1 VRTEVIYRRVV
12 TIVETVLIFVGIPAL
27 AYVVL
32 TVLVF
37 GPGYARAP
45 RYRPG
50 RPWDHPAVWYLPRP
64 EQPGEPGGT
73 GHAALEPG
81 RAQPA
86 LPGSRAQPALP
97 AGRAQPASPSGG
109 PLLATAASSKAAKG
123 GAHGRW

>member
-1 VRTEVIYRRVV
+1 VRTEVIYRRAV

-32 TVLVF
+32 AALVF

-64 EQPGEPGGT
+64 EQRDEPAGAD
-73 GHAALEPG
+73 HAALEPK
-81 RAQPA
+81 RT
-86 LPGSRAQPALP
+86 QPALP
-97 AGRAQPASPSGG
+97 ANRAQQALPASSTGG
-109 PLLATAASSKAAKG
+109 PLLAVAERSRAVKG